1 MAMFIMYISYIYL
14 LDHQKENTCMHSWM
28 EWDLIFIMRDA
39 YDWCT
44 SLLLPRVRLST
55 PRCIMIQKTS
65 RVRAQNVIALSLVVI
80 NNTHA
85 DKCDLYE
92 QGWSWGRPGAN
103 CVEDSLHQVED
114 NLHQVEDNLHQV
126 EDNDV
131 GEATTV
137 RARRSVAPQMLCTTF
152 NHYVSYFWSASS
164 WRASGACTLFYCH
177 RSLDSHNVEQL
188 RERLKKGGEKTNK
201 C

>member
-1 MAMFIMYISYIYL
+1 
-14 LDHQKENTCMHSWM
+14 MHSWM

-44 SLLLPRVRLST
+44 SLLLPRVKLST

-114 NLHQVEDNLHQV
+114 N
-126 EDNDV
+126 DV

-164 WRASGACTLFYCH
+164 WRAFGACTLFYCH
-177 RSLDSHNVEQL
+177 RSLDSHKVEQL
-188 RERLKKGGEKTNK
+188 REDLKKEEKKLTSISFAISHTYTLVKTKNK
-201 C
+201 YFFSYASSSRLYPCQWVSK